1 MSAAEGSSDPDPGAA
16 LTQLARA
23 LLARHVPI
31 TRWLPAYPRDW
42 LRPDLMAGLTSWGV
56 MVPVAL
62 AYASLAGVPPEIG
75 LVTAFTALAAY
86 AVFGTSRHLKVTVS
100 STMAVMSAAVVAD
113 LARGDA
119 GTYLALTAAL
129 ALTVG
134 VILVVAGIAR
144 LGFVSDFL
152 SKPVVTGFIFGL
164 AITVLVGQL
173 PKILGVPG
181 VSGTLPE
188 QVVQL
193 LGTLGDVNPYTVAVG
208 GAALALILV
217 LRAVSRRIPG
227 PLIALVLGI
236 AAVPLL
242 DLESHGVTVVGEIA
256 TGVPLPSFTAVPLS
270 SLPFLVVGAAG
281 IVFIAMG
288 ESIGAGRVFA
298 ARHGYEIDPDQELLA
313 LGSANLASGL
323 FGGFATDASLSQT
336 ATGEA
341 AGARSQLSSLFTSG
355 LILATAIFLAPLFAS
370 LPNAVLGAIVIAAVI
385 GLMDVAELRRYW
397 AWRRTD
403 FLLAV
408 IALVGVLLTTV
419 LVGMVLAVVLS
430 VTFLLYRASRP
441 YVASVGRMPGHRA
454 GFGDLSRHED
464 AEPIPGLLI
473 VRLDAPLYF
482 FNANVARS
490 QILSLVDGRQPRPQA
505 VLIDLAATADLDV
518 TTSDMLFALV
528 ANLRARSIEVL
539 LAQVKGPVRERLR
552 KDGAHGRDGQGP
564 HPSIRR
570 QRGARLRG
578 RLDGRPGPDP
588 DPTRTRLPTPR
599 RESCLRP
606 SHHRQ
611 PASASSGVTGVG
623 SSRGSGIGSGA
634 ACRPSRTGG
643 RGGAPPSGGSAGRR
657 RRRPRAPR
665 RASSPPDG

>member
-1 MSAAEGSSDPDPGAA
+1 MSAPAGSGDQDPGTVLAQVAGA
-16 LTQLARA
+16 LTARY
-23 LLARHVPI
+23 VPI

-42 LRPDLMAGLTSWGV
+42 LRPDLTAGLTSWGV

-62 AYASLAGVPPEIG
+62 AYASLAGVPPEVG

-100 STMAVMSAAVVAD
+100 STMAVMSAAVIVD

-119 GTYLALTAAL
+119 ATYVALTAAL

-134 VILVVAGIAR
+134 VILVVAGFAR

-173 PKILGVPG
+173 PKVLGVPG

-193 LGTLGDVNPYTVAVG
+193 LGTLGYVNLYTVAVG

-217 LRAVSRRIPG
+217 LRRISRRIPG
-227 PLIALVLGI
+227 PLIVLVLGI

-242 DLESHGVTVVGEIA
+242 NLESHGVTVVGEIA

-270 SLPFLVVGAAG
+270 SVPFLVVGAVG

-288 ESIGAGRVFA
+288 ESIGAARLFA
-298 ARHGYEIDPDQELLA
+298 ARHGYEIDADQELLA

-323 FGGFATDASLSQT
+323 FGGFVTDASLSQT

-341 AGARSQLSSLFTSG
+341 AGTRSQLSSLVTSG
-355 LILATAIFLAPLFAS
+355 LILATAIFLAPLFAN
-370 LPNAVLGAIVIAAVI
+370 LPNAVLGAIVIAAVL
-385 GLMDVAELRRYW
+385 GLMDVAEMRRYW

-403 FLLAV
+403 FVLAV

-419 LVGMVLAVVLS
+419 LIGMVLAVVLS

-441 YVASVGRMPGHRA
+441 YVASIGRMPGNRA
-454 GFGDLSRHED
+454 GFGDLSRHDD
-464 AEPIPGLLI
+464 ARPIPGLLI
-473 VRLDAPLYF
+473 VRLDAPLYY
-482 FNANVARS
+482 FNANVART
-490 QILSLVDGRQPRPQA
+490 QILDLVDAQRRRPVA

-518 TTSDMLFALV
+518 TTSDMLLDLV
-528 ANLRARSIEVL
+528 ANLRGRTIEIH
-539 LAQVKGPVRERLR
+539 LAQVKSPVRERLR
-552 KDGAHGRDGQGP
+552 KTGLMDEIGERHIYRSVGTAVMAFERRSLPDRDAVQEP
-564 HPSIRR
+564 AVEDDEP
-570 QRGARLRG
+570 
-578 RLDGRPGPDP
+578 LDP
-588 DPTRTRLPTPR
+588 
-599 RESCLRP
+599 
-606 SHHRQ
+606 
-611 PASASSGVTGVG
+611 
-623 SSRGSGIGSGA
+623 
-634 ACRPSRTGG
+634 
-643 RGGAPPSGGSAGRR
+643 
-657 RRRPRAPR
+657 
-665 RASSPPDG
+665 

>member
-1 MSAAEGSSDPDPGAA
+1 MSESTGPDDPGDPPTGGGPGLSVAA
-16 LTQLARA
+16 LAARY
-23 LLARHVPI
+23 VPI
-31 TRWLPAYPRDW
+31 TQWLPAYPRDW
-42 LRPDLMAGLTSWGV
+42 LRPDLTAGLTSWGV

-100 STMAVMSAAVVAD
+100 STMAVMSAAVIAD
-113 LARGDA
+113 LARGHP
-119 GTYLALTAAL
+119 GTYLGLTAAL

-134 VILVVAGIAR
+134 VIMLAAGFAR

-164 AITVLVGQL
+164 AITVVVGQL

-188 QVVQL
+188 QIGQL
-193 LGTLGDVNPYTVAVG
+193 LGSLGEVNPYTVAVG

-217 LRAVSRRIPG
+217 LRRVSRRIPG
-227 PLIALVLGI
+227 PLVALVLGI
-236 AAVPLL
+236 LAVPLF
-242 DLESHGVTVVGEIA
+242 DLESHGVTVVGKIA
-256 TGVPLPSFTAVPLS
+256 TGVPLPSFTAVPLA

-288 ESIGAGRVFA
+288 ESIGAARMFA
-298 ARHGYEIDPDQELLA
+298 ARHGYEIDADQELLA

-323 FGGFATDASLSQT
+323 FGGFVTDASLSQT
-336 ATGEA
+336 ATAEA
-341 AGARSQLSSLFTSG
+341 AGARSQLSSLVTSG

-370 LPNAVLGAIVIAAVI
+370 LPDAVLGAIVIAAVL
-385 GLMDVAELRRYW
+385 GLMDVTELRRYW

-419 LVGMVLAVVLS
+419 LVGMVIAVVLS

-441 YVASVGRMPGHRA
+441 YVASVGRLPGHRA
-454 GFGDLSRHED
+454 GFGDLSRHDD
-464 AEPIPGLLI
+464 AEPIEGLLI
-473 VRLDAPLYF
+473 VRLDAPLYY

-490 QILSLVDGRQPRPQA
+490 QILELVDARRPPPRA

-518 TTSDMLFALV
+518 TTSDMLLDLV
-528 ANLRARSIEVL
+528 ANLRARSIPVL
-539 LAQVKGPVRERLR
+539 LAQVKSPVRERLR
-552 KDGAHGRDGQGP
+552 KTGLMDEIGEAHIHASVGSAVLAFEGGSTADPVGEGEETRSDQEP
-564 HPSIRR
+564 DP
-570 QRGARLRG
+570 
-578 RLDGRPGPDP
+578 GRPPGP
-588 DPTRTRLPTPR
+588 
-599 RESCLRP
+599 
-606 SHHRQ
+606 
-611 PASASSGVTGVG
+611 
-623 SSRGSGIGSGA
+623 
-634 ACRPSRTGG
+634 
-643 RGGAPPSGGSAGRR
+643 
-657 RRRPRAPR
+657 
-665 RASSPPDG
+665 